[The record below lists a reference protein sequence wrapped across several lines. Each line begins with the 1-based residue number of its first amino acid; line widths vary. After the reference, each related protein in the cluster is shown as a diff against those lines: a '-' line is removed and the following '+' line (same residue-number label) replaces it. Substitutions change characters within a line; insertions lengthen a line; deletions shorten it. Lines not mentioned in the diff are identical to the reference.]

1 MRQVQAP
8 DQSYQQLQDA
18 AAAATRELE
27 AAQGTPYGIPTAI
40 KRAAY
45 SAHLGELVRCDPTP
59 AAFTVTL
66 PQVAQAD
73 IGRVITIYN
82 VSASANV
89 ITIQC
94 PTGTLIDGASTT
106 NLAAGWSRAILVV
119 LSSTTWGII

>member
-1 MRQVQAP
+1 MRQQQAP
-8 DQSYQQLQDA
+8 DQSYQALQDA
-18 AAAATRELE
+18 AAAATRDLE
-27 AAQGTPYGIPTAI
+27 AGQGTPHGLPTAV
-40 KRAAY
+40 KKAAY